1 MVARHNVSVLVLGL
15 SLASGAC
22 EGGGQ
27 NPHVAS
33 GGGESGGN
41 NSGDNGG
48 NTNASG
54 SGPSAGTSTGSGGGP
69 ALPQEIPPRAPPG
82 SCGMDHPA
90 FCEDF
95 ETPDPGGRSG
105 DLDEKRW
112 SFARWGH
119 ETRMHFVR
127 VPASTDS
134 KAVQPAVFC
143 GKPFSGL
150 LPGKDIVACDGT
162 GVDGLTSRQLN
173 EVYDDQG
180 DFAINSN
187 RIRQLFDFTD
197 RTGTIQF
204 DVDAKVN
211 PCNLGHGWWVE
222 LWITADPAPIPYH
235 EAPGVIAYPRNG
247 LAIMFQGLNNCPQGR
262 SATEVNGVFVS
273 KDFKILHDSPG
284 WELQHDS
291 DSARCFKTADQKMNR
306 IKVLLNKDQAEIWA
320 SDYDDP
326 MNMHRIAIAPNL
338 DLPFTRGYIHLQHS
352 QYNARKD
359 LCQDGG
365 EPTGIQTYRWD
376 NVAFDGPSYVTPR
389 GYGVDDNTEPDIDG
403 VGGQMYGWRITDKD
417 WLKLKVKD
425 VDLKDATSATIDY
438 SLLLPA
444 GRTLQ
449 YRVNG
454 GPTHAFAIPALLGSV
469 DNAREGLRA
478 FSNDIPVSELVA
490 GENTIEFMSS
500 SPQVDKEEMVGNVEL
515 TVQ

>member
-1 MVARHNVSVLVLGL
+1 MIARRNVSVLVLGL
-15 SLASGAC
+15 SFASVAC
-22 EGGGQ
+22 AGGGQ
-27 NPHVAS
+27 TPHNS
-33 GGGESGGN
+33 GDGESGGN
-41 NSGDNGG
+41 GSSAGGG
-48 NTNASG
+48 NAS
-54 SGPSAGTSTGSGGGP
+54 SGNSAGSNSAGGP

-82 SCGMDHPA
+82 SCGMEQPA

-127 VPASTDS
+127 VPASTDTKS
-134 KAVQPAVFC
+134 VQPALFC

-150 LPGKDIVACDGT
+150 LPGKDIATCDGT

-187 RIRQLFDFTD
+187 RIRQLFDFTN

-211 PCNLGHGWWVE
+211 PCNLGHGWWIE
-222 LWITADPAPIPYH
+222 LWVTAEPAPIPYH
-235 EAPGVIAYPRNG
+235 EAPGVLSYPKNG

-262 SATEVNGVFVS
+262 SATEVNGIFVS
-273 KDFKILHDSPG
+273 KDFRVIHDVPG

-320 SDYDDP
+320 SDYDDG
-326 MNMHRIAIAPNL
+326 MNMHRIAVAPNL
-338 DLPFTRGYIHLQHS
+338 DLPFTRGYVHLQHS

-359 LCQDGG
+359 LCEDGG

-376 NVAFDGPSYVTPR
+376 NVAFDGPTYVTPR
-389 GYGVDDNTEPDIDG
+389 GYGVDDNTEPDVDG
-403 VGGQMYGWRITDKD
+403 LGGHMYGWRLTDKD
-417 WLKLKVKD
+417 WLKLKVNGVDVKD
-425 VDLKDATSATIDY
+425 GTSASIDY
-438 SLLLPA
+438 SFLGGA
-444 GRTLQ
+444 GRVLQ
-449 YRVNG
+449 YRANG
-454 GPTHAFAIPALLGSV
+454 GPTHEFTIPAFLDG
-469 DNAREGLRA
+469 AGGPREGTRA

-490 GENTIEFMSS
+490 GENTLEFMMTA
-500 SPQVDKEEMVGNVEL
+500 PQTDKEEMIGNVEL

>member
-22 EGGGQ
+22 AGGGQ

-187 RIRQLFDFTD
+187 RIRQLFYFTD

-273 KDFKILHDSPG
+273 KDFKILHDPPG

>member
-1 MVARHNVSVLVLGL
+1 VFVLGL
-15 SLASGAC
+15 SFALVACGGA
-22 EGGGQ
+22 Q
-27 NPHVAS
+27 TPHSS
-33 GGGESGGN
+33 GGGESGSSSSSGGN
-41 NSGDNGG
+41 GSGDTTSSESGKGNSASTSNG
-48 NTNASG
+48 S
-54 SGPSAGTSTGSGGGP
+54 SGGP
-69 ALPQEIPPRAPPG
+69 ALPVQVPPRAPPG

-127 VPASTDS
+127 VPASTDTKS
-134 KAVQPAVFC
+134 VAPATFC

-150 LPGKDIVACDGT
+150 LPGKDIAICDGT
-162 GVDGLTSRQLN
+162 GVDGLTSHQLN

-187 RIRQLFDFTD
+187 RVRQLFDFTD

-211 PCNLGHGWWVE
+211 PCNLGHGWWIE
-222 LWITADPAPIPYH
+222 LWVTAEPAPIPYH
-235 EAPGVIAYPRNG
+235 EAPGVLSYPKNG

-262 SATEVNGVFVS
+262 SATEVNGIFVS
-273 KDFKILHDSPG
+273 KDFGVVHDVPG
-284 WELQHDS
+284 WELSHDS
-291 DSARCFKTADQKMNR
+291 DSARCFKITDQKMNR

-320 SDYDDP
+320 SDYDDA
-326 MNMHRIAIAPNL
+326 MNMHRIAVAPHL
-338 DLPFTRGYIHLQHS
+338 DLPFTRGYVHLQHS

-359 LCQDGG
+359 LCSDGG

-376 NVAFDGPSYVTPR
+376 NVAFDGPSYASPR

-403 VGGQMYGWRITDKD
+403 LGGHQYGWYLSDQKWIA
-417 WLKLKVKD
+417 LKVKG
-425 VDLKDATSATIDY
+425 VDIKDATSASLDY
-438 SLLLPA
+438 NLLLGA
-444 GRTLQ
+444 GRVLK
-449 YRVNG
+449 YRLNG
-454 GPTHAFAIPALLGSV
+454 GPTHEYTVPTFLDGAGGPRA
-469 DNAREGLRA
+469 GLRA
-478 FSNDIPVSELVA
+478 FSNDFPVSELVA
-490 GENTIEFMSS
+490 GENTIEVMTS
-500 SPQVDKEEMVGNVEL
+500 SPAAEKEEMIGNVEL

>member
-1 MVARHNVSVLVLGL
+1 VAKAVVTTTV
-15 SLASGAC
+15 AGADL
-22 EGGGQ
+22 
-27 NPHVAS
+27 PAAAARAARAAAAAVAARCCRRRS
-33 GGGESGGN
+33 
-41 NSGDNGG
+41 
-48 NTNASG
+48 
-54 SGPSAGTSTGSGGGP
+54 
-69 ALPQEIPPRAPPG
+69 PRERRPVVAVW
-82 SCGMDHPA
+82 DHPA

-105 DLDEKRW
+105 DLDEKKW

-119 ETRMHFVR
+119 ETRMKFVR
-127 VPASTDS
+127 VPASTDTKS
-134 KAVQPAVFC
+134 VAPALFC

-150 LPGKDIVACDGT
+150 LPGKDIATCDGT

-222 LWITADPAPIPYH
+222 LWVTAEPAPIPYH
-235 EAPGVIAYPRNG
+235 EAPGVLSYPKNG
-247 LAIMFQGLNNCPQGR
+247 LAIMFQGLNTCPQGR
-262 SATEVNGVFVS
+262 SATEVNGIFVS
-273 KDFKILHDSPG
+273 KDYKIIHDVPG
-284 WELQHDS
+284 WELMHDS
-291 DSARCFKTADQKMNR
+291 DQARCFKTADQKMNR

-359 LCQDGG
+359 LCSDGG

-376 NVAFDGPSYVTPR
+376 NVAFDGPSYVNPR

-403 VGGQMYGWRITDKD
+403 TGGHMYGWHMTDKD
-417 WLKLKVKD
+417 WLKLKVKG
-425 VDLKDATSATIDY
+425 VDLTDATSATIDY
-438 SLLLPA
+438 SFLGQA
-444 GRTLQ
+444 GRVMQ

-454 GPTHAFAIPALLGSV
+454 GPTHTFTIPFFMDSGGGP
-469 DNAREGLRA
+469 REGTRA

-490 GENTIEFMSS
+490 GDNTLEFMMTA
-500 SPQVDKEEMVGNVEL
+500 PQTDNEEMLGNVEL
-515 TVQ
+515 TLN

>member
-1 MVARHNVSVLVLGL
+1 MAFEPARFDSEQVMVARLDVSVFVLGL
-15 SLASGAC
+15 SFALVACGGA
-22 EGGGQ
+22 Q
-27 NPHVAS
+27 TPHGT
-33 GGGESGGN
+33 GGGESGNNGNGN
-41 NSGDNGG
+41 NNGG
-48 NTNASG
+48 SEPG
-54 SGPSAGTSTGSGGGP
+54 SGGGGNATSNGSSGGP
-69 ALPQEIPPRAPPG
+69 ALPQEVPPRAPPG

-127 VPASTDS
+127 VPASTDPKS
-134 KAVQPAVFC
+134 VQPAVFC

-150 LPGKDIVACDGT
+150 LPGTDIATCDGT

-187 RIRQLFDFTD
+187 RIRQLFD
-197 RTGTIQF
+197 
-204 DVDAKVN
+204 VDAKVN

-222 LWITADPAPIPYH
+222 LWITAEPAPIPYH
-235 EAPGVIAYPRNG
+235 EAPGVIAYPKNG

-273 KDFKILHDSPG
+273 KDFKILHDPPG

-320 SDYDDP
+320 SDYDDA

-376 NVAFDGPSYVTPR
+376 NVAFDGPSYATPR
-389 GYGVDDNTEPDIDG
+389 GYAVDDNTEPDIDG
-403 VGGQMYGWRITDKD
+403 AGGHMYGWRITDQD
-417 WLKLKVKD
+417 WLKLKVKG
-425 VDLKDATSATIDY
+425 VDLTDAKSASIDY

-444 GRTLQ
+444 GRILQ

-454 GPTHAFAIPALLGSV
+454 GPTHQFTIPALLGSV

-478 FSNDIPVSELVA
+478 FSADIPVSELVA
-490 GENTIEFMSS
+490 GENTLEFMSS
-500 SPQVDKEEMVGNVEL
+500 SPQADKEEMVGNVEL